1 MSENYSDV
9 VVDNEIGR
17 IIGTRYTNEAKF
29 VAAGL
34 VDNQGMVQQ
43 GTADEWIRESIFQDS
58 SSGQVVSVG
67 SEFSL
72 KGRSQA
78 KYQVP
83 KVWRGDAVSID
94 PIFDEISSKASR
106 DMDTRI
112 AEAVSKAA
120 GQNINAVMTSVLN
133 GFGNWAKDNT
143 TNYVDDK
150 SNQITFAKLVAAKA
164 ERGDQGQFDSGII
177 VGRSSEIYKLA
188 SLGTVAATS
197 NTAGAAAQDSVI
209 SSGRFVNETVLGMSL
224 LMDDGIA
231 LDADDDKPFIYL
243 MERGA
248 FGAKYSPQ
256 PNVVTGLKD
265 VRMLGE
271 VTQYYFSVATGI
283 KGMSYS
289 GTINDKVTDTQ
300 LATASNWSI
309 AASDAKFVPVSVLA
323 TAVTTL

>member
-1 MSENYSDV
+1 MAENYSDV

-17 IIGTRYTNEAKF
+17 IIGTRYLNEAKLI
-29 VAAGL
+29 AAGL

-43 GTADEWIRESIFQDS
+43 GTADEWIRETLFQGN

-72 KGRSQA
+72 KGRNQA

-83 KVWRGDAVSID
+83 KVWRGDAVVVD
-94 PIFDEISSKASR
+94 PIFDEIASKAAR

-120 GQNINAVMTSVLN
+120 GQNLNAVMIAILN
-133 GFGNWAKDNT
+133 GFGLWAKANT
-143 TNYVDDK
+143 KNYVADK
-150 SNQITFAKLVAAKA
+150 SNQLTFAKLVATKA
-164 ERGDQGQFDSGII
+164 QRGDQGQFNSGII
-177 VGRSSEIYKLA
+177 VGRSAEIYKLA

-224 LMDDGIA
+224 LMDDAIA
-231 LDADDDKPFIYL
+231 LDSADSKPFVYL
-243 MERGA
+243 MEREA

-256 PNVVTGLKD
+256 PNVITGLKD

-271 VTQYYFSVATGI
+271 VTQYFFSVAAGI

-289 GTINDKVTDTQ
+289 GTINDKVTDTA
-300 LATASNWSI
+300 LATAANWSL

-323 TAVTTL
+323 VNTTSL